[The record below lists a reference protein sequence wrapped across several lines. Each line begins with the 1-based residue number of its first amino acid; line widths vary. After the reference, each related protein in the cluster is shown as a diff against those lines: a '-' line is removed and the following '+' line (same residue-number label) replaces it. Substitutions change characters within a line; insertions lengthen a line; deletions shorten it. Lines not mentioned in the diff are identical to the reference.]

1 MQKTLRI
8 GGAGMSASSQT
19 PGRSDCD
26 EHHEQLNAE
35 ADLAPASEAYAPDM
49 GSERGQRFSLQDW
62 INALTFLLGGVGIFG
77 FLTLMFSVHLLSKWA
92 DNPAVITSVAL
103 SGIIVSLVAGTFWVI
118 AAFVLVV
125 TMVTQWMRSLGKSTG
140 KNRSQRSPRPHHI

>member
-1 MQKTLRI
+1 
-8 GGAGMSASSQT
+8 MSTSSQT

-26 EHHEQLNAE
+26 ELQEQLNAE
-35 ADLAPASEAYAPDM
+35 ADLVPTSETYDPDM
-49 GSERGQRFSLQDW
+49 GRERGQRFSLQDW

-77 FLTLMFSVHLLSKWA
+77 FLTLMFGVHLLSNWV
-92 DNPAVITSVAL
+92 DNPAVTTSVAL

-125 TMVTQWMRSLGKSTG
+125 TMVTQWMRSRGKSTG
-140 KNRSQRSPRPHHI
+140 KNRPQRSPRPHHI